1 VTDAGAETRA
11 AGAGDGM
18 AGRAAGS
25 FGPNAWLV
33 DDMYDRYLV
42 DPLSVSESWREFFSD
57 YRPAPVPAGAGPL
70 APRPV
75 PDGTGTAGPGD
86 LPAPGPAPPVAWATG
101 SVHAA
106 AGTAAVPGAPS
117 PATSPVPPAGPGS
130 DVPAGDGP
138 PANGGAPAGGG
149 PPANGGAPAG
159 RGAPANGDAAVP
171 LRGAAARIVANME
184 ASLGVPTA
192 TSVRTVPA
200 KLLEVNRQILNNQ
213 LARTTGA
220 KVSFTHLIGY
230 AVVRALGEV
239 PALNATYVPQV
250 EGGRGPGVVRH
261 AHVGLGLAVDLER
274 PDGSRTL
281 MVPCIKDAD
290 TLDFR
295 TFVLAYEDLVR
306 KIHSGRA
313 APDDFAGTTVTLT
326 NPGTLGTVQSVPRLM
341 PGQGAIV
348 GVGALGYPAGYE
360 ATDPRVLAELGI
372 GKVVT
377 LTSTYDHRVIQ
388 GAESGLFL
396 AHVAECLM
404 GAHRFYDDVFESMGV
419 PYEAV
424 RWQVDTRADDGPGGD
439 DHGRLVKQVHVQTLI
454 NMYRV
459 RGHLIAHL
467 DPLDAEPPRIHP
479 ELDPLTYGLTI
490 WDLPRRFVTD
500 GLAGRDVATLDEI
513 LHLLRDA
520 YCRTLGVEYMHIQ
533 DPEQKRWIQQHVEGV
548 PTVVT
553 AEEQRH
559 VLERLNAAEVFE
571 RFLHTRYVGQ
581 KRFGLE
587 GAESTI
593 VLLDA
598 LLDEAAKA
606 GTHEVVMGMAHRGRL
621 NVLANIVGK
630 SYREIFEEFEGNLD
644 PESVQGSGDVKYHK
658 GAVGAFTGSSGR
670 SMPVTLASNPS
681 HLEAV
686 DPVVEGMARAKQDRL
701 VAPTDGTSKAVRSG
715 SGFPVLSVLVH
726 GDAAFAGQ
734 GVVAETLNLS
744 GLSGY
749 RIGGTVHVVVNN
761 QLGFTTAPE
770 AARTSVYPTDVAKM
784 VQAPIFHVNGD
795 DPEACLRAARL
806 AFGFR
811 QAFHKDVVID
821 LVCYRRHGHNE
832 GDDPSYTQPLMYQRI
847 EAKRSVRK
855 LYTEA
860 LVRRGDITLD
870 EAEQAL
876 DDFNSRLQAALDEV
890 RAESPPPPARLPS
903 SDHDVVVPAAPVA
916 TAVPEATLR
925 SLAALTGSVPEGFTL
940 HPKLDRQ
947 FGQRADL
954 LARGEVDWALGEA
967 LAMGSLLLEGV
978 DVRLTGQDT
987 RRGTFS
993 HRHAVLVDYAT
1004 GREHVPL
1011 AHVGNG
1017 PARLG
1022 SPLGSPPSVAA
1033 GTDGGMGRFTV
1044 RDSLLSEYA
1053 AVGFEYG
1060 YSVEAPRSL
1069 VCWEAQFGDF
1079 VNGAEIIIDNFLVAA
1094 EDKWGQHAGL
1104 VLLLPHGYEG
1114 QGPEHSSARVE
1125 RFLSLCARGN
1135 LRVAVPSTAAQYFH
1149 LLRSQVRRTP
1159 VTPLVVVTPKS
1170 MLRSPASRSPIGD
1183 LVEGAFAEVLDD
1195 AGVADPEAVQ
1205 RVVLCSG
1212 KVAHE
1217 ALRRRNERVAGTA
1230 PEPPADPAGPRVDPA
1245 EVAVVRVEQLYPWP
1259 QERISA
1265 VLERYPGA
1273 GEVVWLQEEP
1283 ENMGAWSFVHA
1294 RLHRLLRD
1302 RYRLRHVSRVESASP
1317 ATGSGALHQVEQ
1329 ADLLDRAVG

>member
-1 VTDAGAETRA
+1 MFDQYV
-11 AGAGDGM
+11 
-18 AGRAAGS
+18 S
-25 FGPNAWLV
+25 
-33 DDMYDRYLV
+33 
-42 DPLSVSESWREFFSD
+42 DPSSVSESWREFFSD
-57 YRPAPVPAGAGPL
+57 FRPAPVPAPGSPHGADHAGGPS
-70 APRPV
+70 ATAV
-75 PDGTGTAGPGD
+75 TGATVVTGTSAGRPS
-86 LPAPGPAPPVAWATG
+86 PTG
-101 SVHAA
+101 AA
-106 AGTAAVPGAPS
+106 APTGVPTTAARPS
-117 PATSPVPPAGPGS
+117 PAE
-130 DVPAGDGP
+130 
-138 PANGGAPAGGG
+138 AGGG
-149 PPANGGAPAG
+149 GEP
-159 RGAPANGDAAVP
+159 VP
-171 LRGAAARIVANME
+171 LRGAAARVAANME

-192 TSVRTVPA
+192 TSVRSVPA
-200 KLLEVNRQILNNQ
+200 KLLEVNRQILNDQ

-230 AVVRALGEV
+230 AVVRALVDV
-239 PALNATYVPQV
+239 PALNASFVPSDN
-250 EGGRGPGVVRH
+250 GTPPRLARH
-261 AHVGLGLAVDLER
+261 RHVGLGLAVDVER
-274 PDGSRTL
+274 PDGTRTL
-281 MVPCIKDAD
+281 MVPCIADAD

-295 TFVLAYEDLVR
+295 GFVVAYEDLVR
-306 KIHSGRA
+306 KIHSNKVS
-313 APDDFAGTTVTLT
+313 PDDFAGTTVTLT

-348 GVGALGYPAGYE
+348 GVGALGFPAGYE

-377 LTSTYDHRVIQ
+377 LTSTYDHRIIQ

-396 AHVAECLM
+396 GRVAEYLL
-404 GAHRFYDDVFESMGV
+404 GEHDFYVDVFEAMGV
-419 PYEAV
+419 PYEPV
-424 RWQVDTRADDGPGGD
+424 RWERDSMSADAEETA
-439 DHGRLVKQVHVQTLI
+439 HQRLVKQVHVQTLI

-467 DPLDAEPPRIHP
+467 DPLDADPPHIHP
-479 ELDPLTYGLTI
+479 ELDPVTYGLTI
-490 WDLPRRFVTD
+490 WDLSRTFVAD
-500 GLAGRDVATLDEI
+500 GLAGRDVATLDQI
-513 LHLLRDA
+513 LHILRDA

-533 DPEQKRWIQQHVEGV
+533 DPVQKRWIQEHVEGV
-548 PTVVT
+548 SQVLDDD
-553 AEEQRH
+553 ELRH
-559 VLERLNAAEVFE
+559 ILDRLNAAEVFE

-593 VLLDA
+593 VLLDT

-606 GTHEVVMGMAHRGRL
+606 GTSEAVMGMAHRGRL

-658 GAVGAFTGSSGR
+658 GAVGTFTGTSGIDLA
-670 SMPVTLASNPS
+670 VTLASNPS

-686 DPVVEGMARAKQDRL
+686 DPVVEGIARAKQDRL
-701 VAPTDGTSKAVRSG
+701 SPPTDGTPAATAVPQSDVTA
-715 SGFPVLSVLVH
+715 PILSILVH

-795 DPEACLRAARL
+795 DPEACVRAARL

-847 EAKRSVRK
+847 DAKRSVRK

-860 LVRRGDITLD
+860 LVRRGDITLED
-870 EAEQAL
+870 AEKAL
-876 DDFNSRLQAALDEV
+876 DAFGALLQAALDEV
-890 RAESPPPPARLPS
+890 RAETPAPPPRLPAT
-903 SDHDVVVPAAPVA
+903 DRVTAPIA
-916 TAVPEATLR
+916 AVPTGVDAQTLQA
-925 SLAALTGSVPEGFTL
+925 LALAGQAVPDGFTL
-940 HPKLDRQ
+940 HPKLANQFAQRRQ
-947 FGQRADL
+947 LIEA
-954 LARGEVDWALGEA
+954 GEVDWAYGES
-967 LAMGSLLLEGV
+967 LAIGSLLLEGV

-1004 GREHVPL
+1004 GDEWVPL
-1011 AHVGNG
+1011 AH
-1017 PARLG
+1017 LG
-1022 SPLGSPPSVAA
+1022 ELGHVAA
-1033 GTDGGMGRFTV
+1033 TSGEGLGRFTV

-1053 AVGFEYG
+1053 SMGFEYG
-1060 YSVEAPRSL
+1060 YSLEAPGSL

-1079 VNGAEIIIDNFLVAA
+1079 ANGAEIIIDNFLVAA

-1114 QGPEHSSARVE
+1114 QGPEHSSARIE

-1135 LRVAVPSTAAQYFH
+1135 LRVTIPSTSAQYFH
-1149 LLRSQVRRTP
+1149 LLRAQVRRQP
-1159 VTPLVVVTPKS
+1159 PTPLVVVTPKS
-1170 MLRSPASRSPIGD
+1170 LLRAQVSRSP
-1183 LVEGAFAEVLDD
+1183 LSELTEGSFREVIDD
-1195 AGVADPEAVQ
+1195 AGVTNPALV
-1205 RVVLCSG
+1205 RRIVLASG
-1212 KVAHE
+1212 KAAHE
-1217 ALRRRNERVAGTA
+1217 ALHRRDLRREGKAPPPVGEPSLVA
-1230 PEPPADPAGPRVDPA
+1230 PFGPD
-1245 EVAVVRVEQLYPWP
+1245 EVAVVRIEQLYPWP
-1259 QERISA
+1259 EERIVE
-1265 VLERYPGA
+1265 VLSRYPGA
-1273 GEVVWLQEEP
+1273 GEVIWLQEEP

-1302 RYRLRHVSRVESASP
+1302 RYRLHHVSRGESASP
-1317 ATGSGALHQVEQ
+1317 ATGSAALHQLEQ
-1329 ADLLDRAVG
+1329 ADLLDRSVG